1 MVSVPRLSILMPTH
15 TRVDVIGIAIESV
28 LSQTF
33 GDFELLVV
41 GDGCVPGTADVV
53 AGFKD
58 KRIRFFDLPKAPY
71 FGYANRNIALR
82 EARGE
87 LIGFAADDDIL
98 LPDHFEL
105 LSQCL
110 EDGAV
115 IAHSQALWVSTDGI
129 AAPFLTNLEIPDELE
144 HFMERYNTIPAS
156 CFLYRANSLPSL
168 DAWPE
173 DVPTAADW
181 RLWHRIIRENPQSA
195 VIHCRQPTLLHFSA
209 KWKNSRNSGMDQLS
223 AFLDM
228 ADNSNWWPSELR
240 VQTAEGQVEQQAYAA
255 LLRADP
261 QRWIAG
267 IRRAA
272 HDLTVRV
279 AWTDLQFLR
288 PQLKASKDQITAVS
302 AELESTRS
310 ERASAFLRAGLFENE
325 LVLAKEELKAT
336 QADQKAL
343 SDLLDDSLAD
353 LERLTSEVQRMQASL
368 GWRLHQAVT
377 RFRRR

>member
-1 MVSVPRLSILMPTH
+1 MVNTPRLSILMPTH

-41 GDGCVPGTADVV
+41 GDGCAPGTGDVV

-58 KRIRFFDLPKAPY
+58 ERIRFFDLPKAPY
-71 FGYANRNIALR
+71 FGYANRNMALR

-105 LSQCL
+105 LSKCL
-110 EDGAV
+110 DGGAV

-144 HFMERYNTIPAS
+144 HFMERGNTIAAS
-156 CFLYRANSLPSL
+156 CFLYRANSLPLL

-181 RLWHRIIRENPQSA
+181 RLWHRIIRENPQST
-195 VIHCRQPTLLHFSA
+195 VVHCRQPTLLHFSA
-209 KWKNSRNSGMDQLS
+209 KWKNSRNSGMAQLG

-228 ADNSNWWPSELR
+228 ADNAKWWPSELR

-255 LLRADP
+255 LLRSDP
-261 QRWIAG
+261 QGWIAG

-272 HDLTVRV
+272 HDLTVHV
-279 AWTDLQFLR
+279 AWNDLQFLR
-288 PQLKASKDQITAVS
+288 PQLNASEDQITAVS
-302 AELESTRS
+302 AELEFD
-310 ERASAFLRAGLFENE
+310 ALR
-325 LVLAKEELKAT
+325 
-336 QADQKAL
+336 
-343 SDLLDDSLAD
+343 
-353 LERLTSEVQRMQASL
+353 
-368 GWRLHQAVT
+368 T
-377 RFRRR
+377 RFRNLTCWFARERISVCQGRTQGNPGGPEGTL